1 MDATGTQTPT
11 LVPGPRTGPGVAREA
26 LAQNVRRHRLA
37 RGWSLRELG
46 AATGISKGLLSQIER
61 AEANPT
67 LEILTRLAD
76 VLATTCTDLLRRPLL
91 RPEIVR
97 AADPAEEPGETSV
110 HFLFA
115 QGELGRAEFYRS
127 RLHPHAQSQVSSHG
141 TDSVEYVTVVSG
153 RVVLVVDGERYALD
167 QGDTARFSG
176 LSSHHYETEE
186 STAVTH
192 TVVGY
197 PRD

>member
-1 MDATGTQTPT
+1 MDANGTETPT
-11 LVPGPRTGPGVAREA
+11 LVPGPRTGPGAAREA

-97 AADPAEEPGETSV
+97 AAEPAEEPGRPRSTSSSP
-110 HFLFA
+110 
-115 QGELGRAEFYRS
+115 RASWAARS
-127 RLHPHAQSQVSSHG
+127 
-141 TDSVEYVTVVSG
+141 
-153 RVVLVVDGERYALD
+153 
-167 QGDTARFSG
+167 
-176 LSSHHYETEE
+176 
-186 STAVTH
+186 STAPASTR
-192 TVVGY
+192 T
-197 PRD
+197 PRARSPRTAPTRWST

>member
-1 MDATGTQTPT
+1 MDADGTETPT
-11 LVPGPRTGPGVAREA
+11 LVSGPRAGPGAARDA
-26 LAQNVRRHRLA
+26 LARNVRRHRLA

-67 LEILTRLAD
+67 LGILTRLAD

-97 AADPAEEPGETSV
+97 AAEPAEEPGETSV

-141 TDSVEYVTVVSG
+141 TDSVEYVTVVCG

-192 TVVGY
+192 TMVGY

>member
-1 MDATGTQTPT
+1 MRRGGGRARR
-11 LVPGPRTGPGVAREA
+11 LRTGATPESPGAAREA

-67 LEILTRLAD
+67 LEILTRLAH

-97 AADPAEEPGETSV
+97 AAELAEEPGETSV
-110 HFLFA
+110 DLLFA
-115 QGELGRAEFYRS
+115 QGESWAGRS
-127 RLHPHAQSQVSSHG
+127 
-141 TDSVEYVTVVSG
+141 
-153 RVVLVVDGERYALD
+153 
-167 QGDTARFSG
+167 
-176 LSSHHYETEE
+176 
-186 STAVTH
+186 STAPASTR
-192 TVVGY
+192 T
-197 PRD
+197 PRGRSPRTAPTRWST